1 MKSLNVVYC
10 SSQPIVVIM
19 LLTVFFQQML
29 PQMEGL
35 GQKFSGAAHMAA
47 QKCGRVFLCFF
58 ATHNFGQ
65 LRIIRSYLAYLCM
78 EIE

>member
-10 SSQPIVVIM
+10 SSQPNVVNSVI
-19 LLTVFFQQML
+19 FQQML
-29 PQMEGL
+29 LQMEGL

-65 LRIIRSYLAYLCM
+65 LRKIRSYLAYLCM